1 MKKDE
6 KPKRRALH
14 RGLADI
20 VAPAAPHRSGVSSGD
35 SSPDSDELKAGG
47 EKGAQRKALA
57 QDSTGGLVEQS
68 NDRLGELCRMAE
80 TLDAKIAEVRQGLG
94 EMKEIIEACRRDA
107 DAFRRPLLKI

>member
-1 MKKDE
+1 MNKDE

-20 VAPAAPHRSGVSSGD
+20 IAPAAPHRSRVSSRD
-35 SSPDSDELKAGG
+35 SSPDSDEPTARG
-47 EKGAQRKALA
+47 EKGAQCKALA
-57 QDSTGGLVEQS
+57 QDSIEGLVEQS
-68 NDRLGELCRMAE
+68 NDRFDELCRMAE

-94 EMKEIIEACRRDA
+94 EMKEIIEACHRDA

>member
-1 MKKDE
+1 MNKDE

-14 RGLADI
+14 RGMADI
-20 VAPAAPHRSGVSSGD
+20 IAPAAPHQPGVSSRA
-35 SSPDSDELKAGG
+35 SSPGSDEPTASG
-47 EKGAQRKALA
+47 EKGAQPKALS
-57 QDSTGGLVEQS
+57 QDSTEGLAGQS
-68 NDRLGELCRMAE
+68 NDRFDELCRMAE